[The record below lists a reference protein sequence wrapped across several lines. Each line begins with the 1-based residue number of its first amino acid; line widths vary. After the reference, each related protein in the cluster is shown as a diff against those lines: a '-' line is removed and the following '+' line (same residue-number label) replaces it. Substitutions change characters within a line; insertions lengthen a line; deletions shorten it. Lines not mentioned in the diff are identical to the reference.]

1 METVIIHT
9 FAIIGSGLVAFHL
22 GRLTRRVLDGRR
34 R

>member
-9 FAIIGSGLVAFHL
+9 FAIIGGGFAGFYL
-22 GRLTRRVLDGRR
+22 GRLTRRALAGRR